1 MNYPPIS
8 DLVKKTKT
16 RYSLAI
22 MTARRARQLGAD
34 EGGEFAGKFDEAILE
49 AIDEINEG
57 KVTARPKNYYLD
69 HIVSPEQEAIEKME
83 KALEEEHSAATE

>member
-1 MNYPPIS
+1 M
-8 DLVKKTKT
+8 
-16 RYSLAI
+16 
-22 MTARRARQLGAD
+22 
-34 EGGEFAGKFDEAILE
+34 E

>member
-1 MNYPPIS
+1 MIYPPIS

-22 MTARRARQLGAD
+22 LTARRARQLGAD

-69 HIVSPEQEAIEKME
+69 HIASPEQEAIEKME